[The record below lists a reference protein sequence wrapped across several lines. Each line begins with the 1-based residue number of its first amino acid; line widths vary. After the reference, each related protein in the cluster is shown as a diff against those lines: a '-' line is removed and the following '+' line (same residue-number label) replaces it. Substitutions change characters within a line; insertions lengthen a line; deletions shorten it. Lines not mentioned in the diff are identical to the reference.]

1 MCIDVRC
8 HFVNCP
14 NANSV
19 LYALRTQTRSHY
31 TSSTFYSFFWMNC
44 MTLIRGIGLVSW
56 TRISELGIKL
66 RLLLNFLAFKIKQY
80 PCKKRRFGVH
90 KWPAYIIIVSFRLIC
105 TCWIVQKKGCF
116 RVISFYYSENPLF
129 RACFFFC
136 SVSNNFVVLVFFAM
150 ILKFGQFL
158 QYICVI
164 FSLIYCM
171 LDPKVDNIMLSCITL
186 LG

>member
-129 RACFFFC
+129 RAFVF
-136 SVSNNFVVLVFFAM
+136 FVVLFR
-150 ILKFGQFL
+150 
-158 QYICVI
+158 
-164 FSLIYCM
+164 
-171 LDPKVDNIMLSCITL
+171 ITL
-186 LG
+186 LCLFFLPWFLSLASFCNTFVSFLASYIVCSIPKWILLCCHA